1 MRRKKKV
8 SIFNHVRRAE
18 VDSMYLYDTRFTP
31 TIRPRV
37 GVAYLPVSR

>member
-8 SIFNHVRRAE
+8 SIFNHVRHAD
-18 VDSMYLYDTRFTP
+18 VDNMYLHDTRFTP

-37 GVAYLPVSR
+37 DVTYLPVSR